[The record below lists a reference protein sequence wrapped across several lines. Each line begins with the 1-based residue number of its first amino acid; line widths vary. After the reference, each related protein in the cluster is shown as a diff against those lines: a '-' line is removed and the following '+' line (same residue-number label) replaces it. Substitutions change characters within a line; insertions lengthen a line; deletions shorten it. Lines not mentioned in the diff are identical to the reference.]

1 MATNYA
7 PADPILLGL
16 QADQVSWSEHYPN
29 WIYGWGSNF
38 TPPRE
43 NTGTKKPGLNG
54 VKSGTWKTVELNV
67 ENYYIFKCYENWI
80 QQIIKI
86 LKKFQGLI
94 VANQRKV
101 RMLYF
106 ITWISN
112 VVLSETS
119 NTFCLKILSIQKL
132 FLVLTIVGY
141 WKNIKNISI
150 KWIYPNCLKK
160 TPI

>member
-1 MATNYA
+1 MIRALA
-7 PADPILLGL
+7 KLDLWLGE
-16 QADQVSWSEHYPN
+16 QFCPTQ
-29 WIYGWGSNF
+29 
-38 TPPRE
+38 E
-43 NTGTKKPGLNG
+43 NTENKKPGLNG
-54 VKSGTWKTVELNV
+54 VKSGTWKAVELNV
-67 ENYYIFKCYENWI
+67 ENYYIFKCCENWI

-86 LKKFQGLI
+86 FKKFQGLI
-94 VANQRKV
+94 VANQRKA

-106 ITWISN
+106 IIWISN